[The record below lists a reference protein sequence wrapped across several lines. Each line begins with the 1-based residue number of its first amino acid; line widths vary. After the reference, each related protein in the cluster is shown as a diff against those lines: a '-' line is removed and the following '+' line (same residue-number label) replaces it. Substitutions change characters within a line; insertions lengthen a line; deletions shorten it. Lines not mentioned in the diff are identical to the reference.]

1 MVKLIQEKLVDTKR
15 EMRTCYSTK
24 DQIQWPK
31 KKTDNTMTKEK
42 DRQYNDQRKRQT
54 IQWPKKKTD
63 NTMTKEKGQ

>member
-1 MVKLIQEKLVDTKR
+1 
-15 EMRTCYSTK
+15 
-24 DQIQWPK
+24 
-31 KKTDNTMTKEK
+31 MTKEK